1 MSTEKEFEVNY
12 TLKGTIKIKANNPQE
27 AREKFLN
34 SDYTSN
40 EELFDGVEENIGLD
54 ANDAIKIV
62 DILEIKDLEVQPLE
76 NWFQTDELQWVKKID
91 ENNFTVLEVTTF
103 ELTLHKNYT
112 LQVVDVD
119 ISALTDDELNEEIDG
134 YYNSLEQVKES
145 YPDDWK
151 QIVAE
156 IIAENTEVNLENDK
170 SFDTEELLLKY
181 LKVEFG
187 IVE

>member
-1 MSTEKEFEVNY
+1 M
-12 TLKGTIKIKANNPQE
+12 
-27 AREKFLN
+27 
-34 SDYTSN
+34 
-40 EELFDGVEENIGLD
+40 
-54 ANDAIKIV
+54 
-62 DILEIKDLEVQPLE
+62 QPLE

-91 ENNFTVLEVTTF
+91 ENNFTVLEVTMF